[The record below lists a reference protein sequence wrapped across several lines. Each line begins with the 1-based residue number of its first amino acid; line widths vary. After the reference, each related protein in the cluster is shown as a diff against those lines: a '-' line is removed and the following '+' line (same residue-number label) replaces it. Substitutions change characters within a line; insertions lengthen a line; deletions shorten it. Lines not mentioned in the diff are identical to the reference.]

1 VGVVCKEI
9 NLNSPLGIIH
19 GHLIALVRHKISLSV
34 SSQGFK
40 TLWLKFKKKYLF
52 ISNFLLPYSLT
63 HSLTNS
69 LIHSLTHSLT
79 HSLACSFTYSFI
91 HSLTHSRRELITTT
105 ALLLWWKCLEFC
117 GKKTSHNIKCLRVC
131 TVFLQYYFFMVLI
144 ASQYSNHQRL
154 HKASCITLGFPIMCP
169 NTLRCFLIV

>member
-1 VGVVCKEI
+1 MNEI
-9 NLNSPLGIIH
+9 
-19 GHLIALVRHKISLSV
+19 
-34 SSQGFK
+34 
-40 TLWLKFKKKYLF
+40 FKKLF
-52 ISNFLLPYSLT
+52 IFFKFSTALLT

-79 HSLACSFTYSFI
+79 RSLAHSLTRSFT

-154 HKASCITLGFPIMCP
+154 HKASCITLGFPIMYP